1 MSSRVLRRL
10 REESNLNKKD
20 ALAEVK
26 EQSDSDDYESEEEQ
40 HAQRNQTA
48 FHLMMD
54 DDDSD
59 SSSSDDEGEEEDGEE
74 NKNEIENSNDLVP
87 NQPLK
92 KNNNDVPSSADQD
105 EEEEDIDAILS
116 EFKEQSIEQSL
127 DDIGNQTNRSSDAK
141 YAVILYNNDSR
152 DYNLDSTMRN
162 MLHGTT
168 DTEQRQGQG
177 KRRAKQNQSLFAR
190 QRDSWGKRPSSYIGG
205 GLGMD
210 SFDRKVDDKK
220 VNVDPLASMCSTN
233 DIPWPYSGDND
244 DFRTV
249 PFDMQQWYTFQRS
262 NTYSNTVKEYQNHI
276 ANTGDIN
283 TMAMYIADNPFVVE
297 PMFHFAM
304 FFFSIGENEKGM
316 DLLKRILWVMECA
329 SYGSFL
335 YGHERCDK
343 VHLMD
348 YYREENHVFFLTLF
362 RLAQTSCMV
371 GCVVTSLAVGRFLLS
386 LDPMRDPTGTL
397 MVLDYYALATMR
409 EKDVLLLLQLVDS
422 NVIKVCLDEDEDNRH
437 ICELRDMPN
446 WAYSY
451 ALAMYRKS
459 HFDEDQ
465 GDDEIDGITL
475 EEQAD
480 NALDHALSRYPFIVR
495 LLLEKNGVNVKSRS
509 FRTDWPSVIDTLDL
523 MNRNSNAGV
532 EKISS
537 IFVERNSKLWS
548 GDDVLKWLFR
558 GCQRIVETKEVENT
572 ADDGVVS
579 SLEALEKYSVFDPMD
594 FQDSFRRIPA
604 DANPLDPGLMDA
616 ALNYTPNRR
625 RFLRMN
631 RQQGGRGNE
640 QGLDLE
646 MLARQQRTML
656 GTGRNGMQ
664 VIDPDLPLMELFWRS
679 MMPWAR
685 VDGVPPN
692 T

>member
-1 MSSRVLRRL
+1 MSARAIRRL
-10 REESNLNKKD
+10 REESNLKNDD
-20 ALAEVK
+20 ALAEIK
-26 EQSDSDDYESEEEQ
+26 EQSDSDDYESEDEQ
-40 HAQRNQTA
+40 LAQRNQTA

-59 SSSSDDEGEEEDGEE
+59 SSSSDDEDDDEGEDGED
-74 NKNEIENSNDLVP
+74 NKSEIENNKKASGL
-87 NQPLK
+87 
-92 KNNNDVPSSADQD
+92 KNNNNDAPSSAHQG

-152 DYNLDSTMRN
+152 DYNLDNTMRN

-168 DTEQRQGQG
+168 DTEQRQGQV

-210 SFDRKVDDKK
+210 SFDSKVDDKK
-220 VNVDPLASMCSTN
+220 ANVDPLASTN
-233 DIPWPYSGDND
+233 DIPWPYSD
-244 DFRTV
+244 DSDEFRTI

-262 NTYSNTVKEYQNHI
+262 NTYSSTVKEYQNYI

-316 DLLKRILWVMECA
+316 ELLKRILWVMECA
-329 SYGSFL
+329 SFGSFL

-348 YYREENHVFFLTLF
+348 YYREENQVFFLTLF

-422 NVIKVCLDEDEDNRH
+422 NVVKVCHYEDEDNRH
-437 ICELRDMPN
+437 SCELRDMPN

-465 GDDEIDGITL
+465 GDDESDGITL

-495 LLLEKNGVNVKSRS
+495 LLLEKNGVNLKSRA

-532 EKISS
+532 EKITS
-537 IFVERNSKLWS
+537 IFVERNFKLWS

-558 GCQRIVETKEVENT
+558 GCQRIVETKEVEKNT
-572 ADDGVVS
+572 DDGGIS

-604 DANPLDPGLMDA
+604 DVNPLDPGLMDA

-625 RFLRMN
+625 RFLRVN

-656 GTGRNGMQ
+656 GTGRNGMDI
-664 VIDPDLPLMELFWRS
+664 IDPDLPMMELFWRS
-679 MMPWAR
+679 MLPWAR

-692 T
+692 GINE

>member
-92 KNNNDVPSSADQD
+92 KNNNYVPSSADQD